1 MTKQGKALWCR
12 AARWA
17 RLEAIAESGY
27 AASAE
32 GIRPLIKPWHAL
44 SYALNETLRL
54 KIALAYG
61 RCGGAQCQAAAA
73 VIAQRLL
80 GHPTSVLA
88 TLRMQRPARRMQQT
102 TRDGQHPTRS
112 GAIAQSAPL
121 RPFRSCTTT
130 TAYSPRTSRVLSA
143 YSLHAQVHDR
153 HSARIARRSHAQV
166 GRASASCGAP
176 AGRVSA
182 LREHRCSGSARAAQ
196 CERRACFEP
205 RAAGRRLLFC
215 LQLGGSRR
223 LRVGYVSYVFGEH
236 PTAHLIYGA
245 LAHHNRRRIASACFA
260 LNPPD
265 GSAARAKLVGACD
278 TFADLA
284 PLSVSASCG
293 AVNAARMHV
302 LVNLDGWTSLGRT
315 NEIFVCGAAPR
326 QLAYLGYPATLALES
341 VTHFATDALSSPAD
355 SQVRSPWAPGAA
367 AAAATAQRTVAAA
380 LRRALQDHYTEKLV
394 YIAGGYY
401 TADYGAYGTYRSAD
415 ESDRP
420 IGHDRRLRV
429 CNYNNLY
436 KVRARILTTA
446 GPAQRSSVL
455 VRVFACFL
463 R

>member
-1 MTKQGKALWCR
+1 ML
-12 AARWA
+12 
-17 RLEAIAESGY
+17 
-27 AASAE
+27 
-32 GIRPLIKPWHAL
+32 
-44 SYALNETLRL
+44 
-54 KIALAYG
+54 
-61 RCGGAQCQAAAA
+61 
-73 VIAQRLL
+73 
-80 GHPTSVLA
+80 
-88 TLRMQRPARRMQQT
+88 
-102 TRDGQHPTRS
+102 
-112 GAIAQSAPL
+112 
-121 RPFRSCTTT
+121 
-130 TAYSPRTSRVLSA
+130 
-143 YSLHAQVHDR
+143 
-153 HSARIARRSHAQV
+153 
-166 GRASASCGAP
+166 
-176 AGRVSA
+176 
-182 LREHRCSGSARAAQ
+182 
-196 CERRACFEP
+196 
-205 RAAGRRLLFC
+205 C

-265 GSAARAKLVGACD
+265 GSAARAKLVAACD

-284 PLSVSASCG
+284 PLSVGASCG

-367 AAAATAQRTVAAA
+367 APAATAQRTVAAA
-380 LRRALQDHYTEKLV
+380 LRHALQDHYTEKLV

-401 TADYGAYGTYRSAD
+401 TADYGAYGAYRSAD
-415 ESDRP
+415 ESGRP

-436 KVRARILTTA
+436 KVRARTLTTA
-446 GPAQRSSVL
+446 RPAQRSSLL
-455 VRVFACFL
+455 VRLLSSLTSSLVCLFVCLRLPRWNRQCLAFGSMSSAVAPRCLGAHICAAHTNHRHRPARRAAAAHECRHRARPQRDEACARCGTGCAAAL
-463 R
+463 HSVRTVPSQLGSAVRWRAACAARHACALAHKAKASARARRARRRAAAARAPARRGRCDRPLGGAARLCAVRTGPVRRCAVATAATLATVART